1 MINVLIVEDDPMV
14 AKINRCYL
22 EQIEGYHCIG
32 QVASIE
38 EAEGLLEQQVVD
50 LILLDIYMRKKSGFE
65 LLNLIR
71 SNAKNVDVIVISALK
86 DPGSIKKAL
95 QYGAVDYLIKPF
107 NFSRFKV
114 ALENYRETFLRMS
127 SDENMSQEDLD
138 KLTRP
143 SLENSTPSQLPKGL
157 TVGTLGVIWKVI
169 QQHEGIHFSTEEI
182 TLLCGISRVSVGKY
196 LSFLNELGV
205 LESETIYGTG
215 GRPLY
220 KFNLIPDKEVMVE
233 EYL

>member
-14 AKINRCYL
+14 AKFNQCYL
-22 EQIEGYHCIG
+22 EQIEGYRCIG
-32 QVASIE
+32 QVASAEAAE
-38 EAEGLLEQQVVD
+38 ELLGERRID

-71 SNAKNVDVIVISALK
+71 SNAENVDVIVISALK

-95 QYGAVDYLIKPF
+95 QYGALDYLIKPF
-107 NFSRFKV
+107 CFSRFKV
-114 ALENYRETFLRMS
+114 ALENYREVFLRMS

-143 SLENSTPSQLPKGL
+143 SVENGAPFHLPKGL
-157 TVGTLGVIWKVI
+157 TAGTLGVVWKEI
-169 QQHEGIHFSTEEI
+169 QQYEGIHFSTEEI
-182 TLLCGISRVSVGKY
+182 ALLSGISRVSIGKY
-196 LSFLNELGV
+196 LSFLTELNV
-205 LESETIYGTG
+205 LETETIYGTG

-220 KFNLIPDKEVMVE
+220 KYNLVPDKEVMVE
-233 EYL
+233 TYL